1 MKVIKNNTIS
11 TEVFS
16 SVNEFVSVISKRN
29 SNKAFAEAGVK
40 DSENNSEYFCGTS
53 SFEEAQ
59 KLLKSGYKEGMK
71 DLLNCKTTVKVI
83 SPARKTSI
91 FPDVT
96 GFAPIV
102 PNAIIGI
109 PQSMLNRRIQ
119 QRPARVINILLN
131 VSLSGSTSKD
141 VLIRGGKN
149 LYNFI
154 KSIEATGIKVN
165 LSIMAPLYMSFNKKF
180 ACPIIKI
187 KDSKQAINPQLIS
200 YPLLHPSFFRRH
212 IFKWIETSEFT
223 NFKRLTRGYGQP
235 AGYYMARKSGSVLRF
250 LQENN
255 IAFKDTFYIDITKAS
270 YAKDIKDFKDILGVN

>member
-165 LSIMAPLYMSFNKKF
+165 LSIMAPLYMS
-180 ACPIIKI
+180 
-187 KDSKQAINPQLIS
+187 QLIS